1 MTNREII
8 AKLVNLLYKRT
19 IYFDHKSY
27 DDQEDI
33 PYITIRGERRN
44 VESVTITKNNGL
56 IICCV
61 GVTILYDKDEFIET
75 EEVYNLLQN
84 MYYETNESYDIGDFE
99 QDFLG
104 LAW

>member
-8 AKLVNLLYKRT
+8 AKLAKLLDGRT

-44 VESVTITKNNGL
+44 VESVKITKYNGL

-61 GVTILYDKDEFIET
+61 GTTILYDTDEFVET